1 MHLCEKCNSAM
12 VNASIYDPD
21 GLTPLIGGEKVYKGE
36 KWTEWWV
43 CINRGCEDGQQ
54 NTAHIKG

>member
-1 MHLCEKCNSAM
+1 MA
-12 VNASIYDPD
+12 NASIYDPD
-21 GLTPLIGGEKVYKGE
+21 GLIPLTGGEKVYEGE

-43 CINRGCEDGQQ
+43 CIKRSCEDGQQ